1 MDDLTVVKRCLGG
14 RNESF
19 THIVTRYK
27 DRIFRYI
34 TSFVYD
40 REEARDLAQETFVK
54 AFRYL
59 ASYDPARPF
68 SSWLFKIARNTAIDY
83 IKSVQRR
90 PDRVTATGEMEE
102 GGGDRSSP
110 ERPISV
116 EEQIEKREMNRLI
129 LQAVKKLPEVYRS
142 SMMLR
147 YYGNCSYQE
156 IADTLDVPIGTV
168 KFRLNKGKWLLKET
182 LGSYLDESLL

>member
-1 MDDLTVVKRCLGG
+1 MDDLTVVKRCLEG

-68 SSWLFKIARNTAIDY
+68 SSWLFRIARNTAIDY
-83 IKSVQRR
+83 IKSVKRR
-90 PDRVTATGEMEE
+90 PDRVTVTGELGDGDE
-102 GGGDRSSP
+102 DRSAAAKP
-110 ERPISV
+110 LSV
-116 EEQIEKREMNRLI
+116 EERVEKREMNRLI

-156 IADTLDVPIGTV
+156 IADTLEVPIGTV
-168 KFRLNKGKWLLKET
+168 KFRLNKGKWLLKEA
-182 LGSYLDESLL
+182 LGRHLDEPLL

>member
-54 AFRYL
+54 KL
-59 ASYDPARPF
+59 NTILNNSYNHFP
-68 SSWLFKIARNTAIDY
+68 N
-83 IKSVQRR
+83 
-90 PDRVTATGEMEE
+90 
-102 GGGDRSSP
+102 
-110 ERPISV
+110 
-116 EEQIEKREMNRLI
+116 
-129 LQAVKKLPEVYRS
+129 LP
-142 SMMLR
+142 
-147 YYGNCSYQE
+147 
-156 IADTLDVPIGTV
+156 
-168 KFRLNKGKWLLKET
+168 
-182 LGSYLDESLL
+182 